1 MLCVLRNSL
10 RLSTASRVL
19 ERPTKVPGR
28 FWPTLF
34 VRCRSENIVVTI
46 ADVSKEVRPAKNP
59 EYVPR
64 KYLLNAHSQETL
76 RHLKW
81 MLQKDVLRQDMFL
94 MGGPGIRRRELALA
108 FLELTGRELEFIAL
122 TRDTTEA
129 DLKQRR
135 EIKSGT
141 AYYHDQSAVRAAT
154 NGRVLLIEGVEKAE
168 RNVLPV
174 LNNLLENREMHLEDG
189 RFLIPASR
197 YDKLLKTHTQTE
209 LDKWRLV
216 RVSEDFIV
224 IALGLPSPRYPGHPL
239 DPPLR
244 SRFQARHIP
253 PPTFEVSVA
262 SIRATS
268 GFNKI
273 NVIDQTAVKPNRFC
287 VSLRKKR

>member
-1 MLCVLRNSL
+1 
-10 RLSTASRVL
+10 
-19 ERPTKVPGR
+19 
-28 FWPTLF
+28 
-34 VRCRSENIVVTI
+34 
-46 ADVSKEVRPAKNP
+46 
-59 EYVPR
+59 
-64 KYLLNAHSQETL
+64 
-76 RHLKW
+76 

-94 MGGPGIRRRELALA
+94 MGGPGMRRRELALA

-197 YDKLLKTHTQTE
+197 YDKLLKVQICLVIYVEFRCFFTKPVPKLPPNCLQMYGSNVRKIYLQMHTQTE

-239 DPPLR
+239 DHPLR

-253 PPTFEVSVA
+253 PPTFEVSISTCA
-262 SIRATS
+262 W
-268 GFNKI
+268 
-273 NVIDQTAVKPNRFC
+273 
-287 VSLRKKR
+287 L